1 MYFPANPY
9 EPVKYI
15 TYILLAVAFV
25 SMVWNRCNE
34 RNPYTKTWY
43 IGFIG
48 ANLIIPFI
56 LVQGVQFNLTS
67 QSIFVDMGDIAK
79 GYFIPL
85 LAITAVVLLFTGAAG
100 VLPAIQK
107 VETLQERKMVFWCI
121 LLAALALD
129 VLANW
134 TLVHEDMWRYF
145 ILSRPVRGACLL
157 YELMILCLFF
167 TENGWQRYQMMKNV
181 EKL

>member
-67 QSIFVDMGDIAK
+67 QSIFVDMGEIAK

-85 LAITAVVLLFTGAAG
+85 LAITAVVLLFTGAVSG
-100 VLPAIQK
+100 VPHARDNEIQGFRWVSQKELENYLLPDI
-107 VETLQERKMVFWCI
+107 
-121 LLAALALD
+121 
-129 VLANW
+129 
-134 TLVHEDMWRYF
+134 
-145 ILSRPVRGACLL
+145 VRACT
-157 YELMILCLFF
+157 EL
-167 TENGWQRYQMMKNV
+167 TD
-181 EKL
+181 